1 MWPIVEL
8 GKRTLGVQKKENL
21 KNDKAKN
28 VNGDREDK
36 KRTLVETYVQI

>member
-1 MWPIVEL
+1 MEL

-28 VNGDREDK
+28 VNGDGGQK
-36 KRTLVETYVQI
+36 ANAGGNLCTNIS